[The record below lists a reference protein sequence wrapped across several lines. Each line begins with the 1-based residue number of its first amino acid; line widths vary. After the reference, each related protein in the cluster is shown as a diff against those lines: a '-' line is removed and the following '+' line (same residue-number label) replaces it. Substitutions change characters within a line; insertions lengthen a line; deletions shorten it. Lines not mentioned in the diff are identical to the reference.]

1 MPEPNEPSKPSPPL
15 PLSATQLLTL
25 IATPA
30 AQWCETKAHIPASDP
45 ALRLMVA
52 IAMQESACSVRTQS
66 ADGPACGFWQFET
79 GGVKGVLEHKLTSAT
94 AVAACEVVRVD
105 PIASSVH
112 PALRLPSC
120 DWLAAVFARLLIW
133 TDPHPLPTT
142 ASDAWEC
149 YKRLWRPGKPRA
161 IDWPFAWIEANDAL
175 HAAVLASFDKE
186 GPLTI

>member
-1 MPEPNEPSKPSPPL
+1 MPKPNEPSQPSPPL

-30 AQWCETKAHIPASDP
+30 AQWCEAKAGIPASLP

-52 IAMQESACSVRTQS
+52 IAMQESGCTVRTQA
-66 ADGPACGFWQFET
+66 ADGPACGFWQFEA
-79 GGVKGVLEHKLTSAT
+79 GGVRGVLEHKLTDAT
-94 AVAACEVVRVD
+94 AVAACEVMAVEPVV
-105 PIASSVH
+105 ANVH
-112 PALRLPSC
+112 LALRLPAC

-133 TDPHPLPTT
+133 TDPHILPIV
-142 ASDAWEC
+142 ASDAWDC

-175 HAAVLASFDKE
+175 HAAVLASFDDE
-186 GPLTI
+186 GSLTI